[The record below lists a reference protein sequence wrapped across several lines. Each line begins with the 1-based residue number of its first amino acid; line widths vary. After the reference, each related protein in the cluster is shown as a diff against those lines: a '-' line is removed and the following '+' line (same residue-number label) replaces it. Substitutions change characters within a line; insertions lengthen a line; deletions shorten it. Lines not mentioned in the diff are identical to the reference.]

1 MKGTITYFNADENTG
16 AIQSDDGLLLNFSTE
31 SLAPNQDES
40 KLINGC
46 RVDFNLEDKI
56 VVNMLISKEQNLLE
70 DNIFYLAA
78 YDSPEEYFVIFFES
92 EDGRIERENE
102 YYCAVY
108 HKEADRERERYSG
121 YTYEYP
127 WAMIIQMMDVVNNS

>member
-56 VVNMLISKEQNLLE
+56 VVNMLLSKEQNLL
-70 DNIFYLAA
+70 
-78 YDSPEEYFVIFFES
+78 
-92 EDGRIERENE
+92 
-102 YYCAVY
+102 
-108 HKEADRERERYSG
+108 
-121 YTYEYP
+121 
-127 WAMIIQMMDVVNNS
+127 